1 MASWMLALVTAFG
14 AVFLL
19 ELPDKTTALTLVLT
33 GRYPAL
39 PVIAGSSVAFALQSV
54 IAVAFGSVLTL
65 LPGRLVAI
73 AVALVF
79 GIGAVL
85 LLREG
90 FGGPDEDGED
100 AEAGDTGPPRTATTF
115 WRAALTSF
123 GALFAAEWGDASQL
137 AAVGVAARYAEPVA
151 VVVGA
156 FLALMSVTLL
166 AVLVGR
172 AIRDRVPAH
181 LVQRGAG
188 FVFAAFALVA
198 TYQAVA

>member
-1 MASWMLALVTAFG
+1 MASWLLALVTAFG

-33 GRYPAL
+33 GRFPAL

-65 LPGRLVAI
+65 LPGRLVAV
-73 AVALVF
+73 AVAVVF
-79 GIGAVL
+79 GIGAVM

-90 FGGPDEDGED
+90 FGAPEADEAD
-100 AEAGDTGPPRTATTF
+100 DTGPPRAATTF

-151 VVVGA
+151 VVVGS